1 MRGGIINYAWAAFVE
16 RKNAQIAPSED
27 AACGSLARFA
37 LFARCSSFTLLSYV
51 SSDPTRHPLSTLTS
65 TPTNQPPSSHFIL
78 AHIEVQWSGSKTPS
92 PSSPSCVFISLAGG
106 TCINQMQ
113 RQVSSS
119 CRERKMWTLW
129 MDSHSIQTK
138 MCHINK
144 KTLIR
149 RSRSWVHFTYFY
161 TTLRLFIYIGYKK
174 SDFAYLNKIPR
185 SDIFP
190 SVWPAWLDPLNRGGL
205 ASFPP
210 DNPSSNSDL
219 RKGLPA
225 FDVCQVCCICL
236 MPALSNWKACR
247 TCRIYCP
254 AKSTQIQIETVTD
267 YGCS

>member
-129 MDSHSIQTK
+129 MDSQTK

-161 TTLRLFIYIGYKK
+161 TTLRLFIYI
-174 SDFAYLNKIPR
+174 
-185 SDIFP
+185 
-190 SVWPAWLDPLNRGGL
+190 
-205 ASFPP
+205 
-210 DNPSSNSDL
+210 
-219 RKGLPA
+219 
-225 FDVCQVCCICL
+225 
-236 MPALSNWKACR
+236 
-247 TCRIYCP
+247 
-254 AKSTQIQIETVTD
+254 E
-267 YGCS
+267 